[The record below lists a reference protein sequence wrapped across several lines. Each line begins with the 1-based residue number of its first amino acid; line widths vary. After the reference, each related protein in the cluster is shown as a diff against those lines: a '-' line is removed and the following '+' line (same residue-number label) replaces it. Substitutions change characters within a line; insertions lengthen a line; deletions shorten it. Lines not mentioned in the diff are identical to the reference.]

1 MRIKAGVAAI
11 SGIVYLLQGN
21 PAFAAANDACKVL
34 TREQISTVLGV
45 ILDAG
50 EHIGPGT
57 ALCSWGEPGDPHHEG
72 KHVLLT
78 LYRSVGRISPVE
90 RFENGKMPIGGIQ
103 KTPATGIGD
112 DAYYIDTPGFGLGLN
127 VKKAGSAFQ
136 VKVFGFGEELT
147 KTMERALAETVLGK
161 L

>member
-57 ALCSWGEPGDPHHEG
+57 ALCSWGEGHSIG
-72 KHVLLT
+72 KRG
-78 LYRSVGRISPVE
+78 Y
-90 RFENGKMPIGGIQ
+90 
-103 KTPATGIGD
+103 
-112 DAYYIDTPGFGLGLN
+112 
-127 VKKAGSAFQ
+127 
-136 VKVFGFGEELT
+136 
-147 KTMERALAETVLGK
+147 
-161 L
+161 